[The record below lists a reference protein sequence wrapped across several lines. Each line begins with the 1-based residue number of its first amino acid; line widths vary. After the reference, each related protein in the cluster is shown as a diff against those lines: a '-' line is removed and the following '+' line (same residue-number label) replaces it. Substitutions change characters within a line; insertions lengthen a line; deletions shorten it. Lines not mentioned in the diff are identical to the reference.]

1 MTGEKYWAIIII
13 GVESM
18 ETMIDHR
25 LSLFVE

>member
-1 MTGEKYWAIIII
+1 MTGEKYWAIII